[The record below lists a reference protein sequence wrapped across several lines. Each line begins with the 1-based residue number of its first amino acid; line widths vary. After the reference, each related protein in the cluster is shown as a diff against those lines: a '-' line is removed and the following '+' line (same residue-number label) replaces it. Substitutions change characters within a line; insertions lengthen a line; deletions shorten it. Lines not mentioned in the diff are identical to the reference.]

1 MLNICGAP
9 RSACDRIGR
18 RQILQAGGAGLF
30 GLTVPQL
37 LAAESMMAKN
47 TARAKSVIFML
58 LFGGPSQLETFDM
71 KPDAPEQI
79 RGPFKPIISK
89 TPGLLISEH
98 LPRMAAVSDKY
109 CVIRSMSHSLN
120 EHSGGGHYLQTG
132 KRWHVPIGGGFSPT
146 PKDWPSMGSIVDYVD
161 QQQFGLKNAMPS
173 YMVLPNSLGQLQEK
187 GQYPRPGEHAGWM
200 GPRYN
205 PLTTQ
210 VKKRSLEDNPYWRD
224 CTDEEL
230 TFQIADMK
238 TPEGVSLDR
247 LDRRRSLLDQ
257 FEVSRQKLDQFNAA
271 SYDPFREKAF
281 SLMTSEKTR
290 QALNIRAESSELRN
304 RYGRHLFGQSAL
316 MARRLV
322 EAGVRYVTVHYDCVD
337 GYSWDSHR
345 NSDDVKK
352 HLLPTFDQACSALI
366 SDLDE
371 RGLLD
376 ETLVIAT
383 GEMGRTPKA
392 NAQWGRD
399 HWSTLFSTVIAGGGI
414 VGGRVYGASD
424 KDAAWSLDTPVSPED
439 LAATVYY
446 AMGIDHELRV
456 PDAENRP
463 FQIVDDGLPVT
474 GLWS

>member
-1 MLNICGAP
+1 
-9 RSACDRIGR
+9 
-18 RQILQAGGAGLF
+18 
-30 GLTVPQL
+30 
-37 LAAESMMAKN
+37 
-47 TARAKSVIFML
+47 
-58 LFGGPSQLETFDM
+58 
-71 KPDAPEQI
+71 
-79 RGPFKPIISK
+79 
-89 TPGLLISEH
+89 
-98 LPRMAAVSDKY
+98 
-109 CVIRSMSHSLN
+109 
-120 EHSGGGHYLQTG
+120 
-132 KRWHVPIGGGFSPT
+132 
-146 PKDWPSMGSIVDYVD
+146 MGSIVDYVD

-352 HLLPTFDQACSALI
+352 HLLPTFDQACS
-366 SDLDE
+366 
-371 RGLLD
+371 R
-376 ETLVIAT
+376 
-383 GEMGRTPKA
+383 
-392 NAQWGRD
+392 
-399 HWSTLFSTVIAGGGI
+399 
-414 VGGRVYGASD
+414 
-424 KDAAWSLDTPVSPED
+424 
-439 LAATVYY
+439 
-446 AMGIDHELRV
+446 
-456 PDAENRP
+456 
-463 FQIVDDGLPVT
+463 
-474 GLWS
+474 